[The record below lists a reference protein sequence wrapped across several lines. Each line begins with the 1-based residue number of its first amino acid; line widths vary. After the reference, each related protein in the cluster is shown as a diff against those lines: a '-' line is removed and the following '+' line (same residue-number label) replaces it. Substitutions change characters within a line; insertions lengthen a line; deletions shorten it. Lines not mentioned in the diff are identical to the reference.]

1 MKKRKQRLPPNS
13 KQRDLLN
20 HNNNSSSSN
29 KSKNNKRSKY
39 LCLTSGGGA
48 APSPRAHLQ
57 LPLFSISPADAC
69 ARVQQQQQQRKPPL
83 RQRRC
88 ARLYFLFDGPLYHH
102 AVAGG
107 SLRSPRGGGAAPSPA
122 HPPAFLRCAPSP
134 SCARARRH
142 LPLRNCSC
150 QMCVFPDLLCTL
162 PRTHLQLSN
171 VCVPGLRL
179 RAPPHPL
186 ALS

>member
-1 MKKRKQRLPPNS
+1 MYRMERMSLMRSICVRAMTSTSKASTFALTSKKRCALPPSCGTRAQSSSGVCEKRKQRLPPNS

-88 ARLYFLFDGPLYHH
+88 ARLYFLFDGPLYH
-102 AVAGG
+102 
-107 SLRSPRGGGAAPSPA
+107 PRTPSRFFKVRP
-122 HPPAFLRCAPSP
+122 LSVL
-134 SCARARRH
+134 RAR
-142 LPLRNCSC
+142 S
-150 QMCVFPDLLCTL
+150 
-162 PRTHLQLSN
+162 
-171 VCVPGLRL
+171 
-179 RAPPHPL
+179 
-186 ALS
+186 